1 MKNFFLIV
9 ILIAL
14 AITMVKLVAK
24 LVRSAVLKR
33 VKRGF
38 DTGLHLGYTEAMQD
52 MEDAPDMDPDV
63 LFEQFVKKHGL
74 EELVN
79 DPD

>member
-9 ILIAL
+9 SLIAL
-14 AITMVKLVAK
+14 AITLVRLVAQ

-38 DTGLHLGYTEAMQD
+38 DTGLYLGYTEAMQD
-52 MEDAPDMDPDV
+52 MEDAPDADPYA
-63 LFEQFVKKHGL
+63 LFEQFVKKQGL
-74 EELVN
+74 EELLN
-79 DPD
+79 DQD